1 MTLSAKWT
9 VVSFFALTS
18 VAAGSVAFAGC
29 TVTSGNP
36 VDSDGGKPITTP
48 TPDSGGGV
56 DSGDAGVVTTTCEGN
71 KQTGGDIGSAAC
83 QAKLNTS
90 CCPELKTC
98 FDIVLTADPTGTRG
112 TDDCDKYRTCLQTCE
127 TSGSSGDGGLMA
139 CDSDC
144 VALTQDSVVNAYNA
158 ILMCAMTNASDV
170 CQ

>member
-36 VDSDGGKPITTP
+36 VDSDSGTPVKNPNP
-48 TPDSGGGV
+48 TPGTDSGTG
-56 DSGDAGVVTTTCEGN
+56 DSAVATTTCEGN
-71 KQTGGDIGSAAC
+71 KQMSGDIVGPAC
-83 QAKLNTS
+83 QAKLNTA
-90 CCPELKTC
+90 CCPELKGC
-98 FDIVLTADPTGTRG
+98 FDIVLAADPTGTRG
-112 TDDCDKYRTCLQTCE
+112 TDNCDKYRTCLDTCE
-127 TSGSSGDGGLMA
+127 TSGNTGDGGLMA

-144 VALTQDSVVNAYNA
+144 VALTQDSVVEAYNA

-170 CQ
+170 CK